1 MEIQTTKKQHGSVR
15 RGRLILAISVSLA
28 VLLLCAVAISSAVTL
43 SSEKMYSGISVDRTN
58 IGKMSKNEAL
68 AELKL
73 QYPID
78 DEKKLTF
85 SGDGVTSSLTLAE
98 LSPEISFDSAVEEA
112 YQIGRK
118 GSVFARLRQIHTVR
132 KNGHTIP
139 LTVSINQERLKDA
152 LAPIAKQMDEP
163 EQDNQFSITEN
174 ELIVTRGHSGRR
186 ILPEQVALLV
196 GKRILSNDF
205 SPLELTT
212 DTVYPQEIT
221 AEYLE
226 SEVCGDPIDA
236 SYRVENQ
243 HLEIIPEK
251 IGVTMNQKEAETII
265 RESTGDTIRIPVVT
279 TQPSL
284 SASQLRAS
292 LFCDRLGTYSS
303 RYNAGDTNRSY
314 NIALACKNINE
325 VVLAPGDV
333 FSYNDTVGPRTAAR
347 GFRTAHVYV
356 GNKVE
361 DGIGGG
367 ICQVS
372 STLYNTAVLSDLKI
386 VSRTNHSLPVSYVPM
401 GRDATVSYGSID
413 FKFEN
418 NTSAPI
424 KIVATASG
432 GQTTISVYGS
442 EQHPGRSISIETE
455 RTATYPAKL
464 IQNETPDLPEGEV
477 KVEQKGSDGSSYNS
491 YKIIREN
498 GTVISRELLAK
509 STYVASDRI
518 EWVGTKP
525 KEISKPT
532 ETTGENTS
540 EHTAPETSAAPATAS
555 PKLASRNL
563 RNEEQL

>member
-1 MEIQTTKKQHGSVR
+1 MEIQPTTTKQHGSVR
-15 RGRLILAISVSLA
+15 KGRLILAISVSLA
-28 VLLLCAVAISSAVTL
+28 ILLLCALAVSSAVTL
-43 SSEKMYSGISVDRTN
+43 SSEKIYSGVIVERTD

-73 QYPID
+73 QYPINS
-78 DEKKLTF
+78 EETLTF
-85 SGDGVTSSLTLAE
+85 SGGGVTSSCALAE
-98 LSPEISFDSAVEEA
+98 LSPEISFESAIEEA

-118 GSVFARLRQIHTVR
+118 GSVFARFRQIHTVR
-132 KNGHTIP
+132 KKGYTVP
-139 LTVSINQERLKDA
+139 LTVSVNQERLSEA

-163 EQDNQFSITEN
+163 EQDNSFTVTEN

-186 ILPEQVALLV
+186 VLPEQVALLV
-196 GKRILSNDF
+196 SERILSDDY
-205 SPLELTT
+205 SPIEVTT
-212 DTVYPQEIT
+212 DTVNPKEIT
-221 AEYLE
+221 VEYLE
-226 SEVCGDPIDA
+226 SEVCGEPIDA

-243 HLEIIPEK
+243 RLEIIPEK
-251 IGVTMNQKEAETII
+251 IGVTMNQTEAEAII
-265 RESTGDTIRIPVVT
+265 RKSTGDTIRIPVVT

-284 SASQLRAS
+284 TASQLRAS

-347 GFRTAHVYV
+347 GFRPAHVYV

-372 STLYNTAVLSDLKI
+372 STLYNTVVLSDLKI
-386 VSRTNHSLPVSYVPM
+386 VTRTNHSLPVSYVPM

-424 KIVATASG
+424 KIAATASG
-432 GQTTISVYGS
+432 GQTTISVYGTQ
-442 EQHPGRSISIETE
+442 EHPGRTISIETE
-455 RTATYPAKL
+455 KTASYPAKL
-464 IQNETPDLPEGEV
+464 VQKEAPDLPEGEI

-498 GTVISRELLAK
+498 GTVVSRELLAK
-509 STYVASDRI
+509 STYVSADRI

-525 KEISKPT
+525 KEEEGT
-532 ETTGENTS
+532 AENTEETAVS
-540 EHTAPETSAAPATAS
+540 ETPVPSATAI
-555 PKLASRNL
+555 PEL
-563 RNEEQL
+563 